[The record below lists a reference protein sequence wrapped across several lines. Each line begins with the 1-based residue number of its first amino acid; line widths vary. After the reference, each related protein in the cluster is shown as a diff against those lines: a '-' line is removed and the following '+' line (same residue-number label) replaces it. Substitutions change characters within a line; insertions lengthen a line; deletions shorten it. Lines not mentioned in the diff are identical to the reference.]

1 MGQLVGRSVGRLVCW
16 SVGRSVDWLISWS
29 IILSVSWSVGW
40 FGWSVSQSGVGQLVG
55 ESVRLSARQLG
66 QRLCW

>member
-1 MGQLVGRSVGRLVCW
+1 MGQLVGRSVGRPVC
-16 SVGRSVDWLISWS
+16 RSVDWLISWS